1 MISFEVSLGEV
12 AVKRKLKFRQKVA
25 LILPLPNN
33 LKSTPEFARVSE
45 LGAETGGSANKDTKR
60 QT

>member
-25 LILPLPNN
+25 LILPMPNK
-33 LKSTPEFARVSE
+33 LKSAHNFARARDLRV
-45 LGAETGGSANKDTKR
+45 R
-60 QT
+60 